1 MYRAGVFHAVPAV
14 IVISEKNYQ
23 LHYSESYTG
32 NLHNSDSNSIIEGYQ
47 YSIPIDSAFE
57 SLLSQNYS
65 SFILTIG
72 CIGVSIYHT
81 GNGSCKIFDSHARDE
96 YGRSHPQGTSVLL
109 EVPSIQGLVQ
119 YFQAIHS
126 LSDNYELRGLQISTY
141 EIAAVNSVREQYNC
155 TCKHCCA

>member
-1 MYRAGVFHAVPAV
+1 MEVGNELYSQWTGQVYSMQTELTAVTAR
-14 IVISEKNYQ
+14 SEKNYQ

-32 NLHNSDSNSIIEGYQ
+32 NLHNSDSIIEGYQ

-72 CIGVSIYHT
+72 CIEVSIYHT
-81 GNGSCKIFDSHARDE
+81 DNGSYKIFDSHARDE
-96 YGRSHPQGTSVLL
+96 YGTSHPQGTCVQL

-119 YFQAIHS
+119 YFQAIHP
-126 LSDNYELRGLQISTY
+126 LSDNY
-141 EIAAVNSVREQYNC
+141 
-155 TCKHCCA
+155 

>member
-1 MYRAGVFHAVPAV
+1 MQTELPSM
-14 IVISEKNYQ
+14 ISMSEKNYQ
-23 LHYSESYTG
+23 LNYSESYTG
-32 NLHNSDSNSIIEGYQ
+32 NIHNSYSIIEGYQ

-81 GNGSCKIFDSHARDE
+81 DNGSYKMQEMNMVETIPKVQC
-96 YGRSHPQGTSVLL
+96 TSVLL

-119 YFQAIHS
+119 SFQAMI
-126 LSDNYELRGLQISTY
+126 LSNTRVATARLTILDRLVSDLKVQDRT
-141 EIAAVNSVREQYNC
+141 
-155 TCKHCCA
+155 K

>member
-57 SLLSQNYS
+57 SLMSQNLF
-65 SFILTIG
+65 FI
-72 CIGVSIYHT
+72 Y
-81 GNGSCKIFDSHARDE
+81 
-96 YGRSHPQGTSVLL
+96 
-109 EVPSIQGLVQ
+109 
-119 YFQAIHS
+119 
-126 LSDNYELRGLQISTY
+126 SDNRMYW
-141 EIAAVNSVREQYNC
+141 C
-155 TCKHCCA
+155 